1 MLMSH
6 ARTRIVVGILATLVM
21 LVAGGGSASATFMNM
36 EPSGAMTLNSSGNIS
51 FTTGFF
57 TVECEAALG
66 GSMRAGPISISG
78 AAAGEITSARMGG
91 CRGGTIREGL
101 FRERTPWT
109 IKAESVL
116 GTAPEAATGLMVTIE
131 NFAFSGTIAELTCL
145 YSGTVRVL
153 FPLTENNY
161 YDIGTGR
168 IVETR
173 LRKVSGSALCPETG
187 TLSGSLGFGTAHR
200 VYMSALAEIV
210 NDFTKGR
217 FTPVP
222 PILEWGLVAVA
233 AEIARGFEFE
243 SRTAWRV
250 TQTRVFDTTHFTV
263 TGLNVGEILAAA
275 NYPMIATLRTRA
287 APRRPYISDYILK
300 LEDRGGNTY
309 TYLLIMSGRT

>member
-1 MLMSH
+1 MSH
-6 ARTRIVVGILATLVM
+6 VRTRIVVGILATLAM
-21 LVAGGGSASATFMNM
+21 LVAGGGSATATFMNM
-36 EPSGAMTLNSSGNIS
+36 EPPGAMTLASSGNIS
-51 FTTGFF
+51 FTSGFF
-57 TVECEAALG
+57 TVECEATLG

-78 AAAGEITSARMGG
+78 VAAGEVTSARMGG
-91 CRGGTIREGL
+91 CRGGTIREAL

-116 GTAPEAATGLMVTIE
+116 GTAPEEATGLMVTIE
-131 NFAFSGTIAELTCL
+131 NFAFSGTFAELTCL

-173 LRKVSGSALCPETG
+173 LRKVSGSGLCAETG
-187 TLSGSLGFGTAHR
+187 TLSGSLAFAAAHR
-200 VYMSALAEIV
+200 VYMSANAEIL

-233 AEIARGFEFE
+233 AEIARGGFEFE

-250 TQTRVFDTTHFTV
+250 TQTRVFDTTHFAMA
-263 TGLNVGEILAAA
+263 GLNVGEILAAM
-275 NYPMIATLRTRA
+275 NYPMTATLRTRA

-309 TYLLIMSGRT
+309 TYILIMRGRT